1 MNTPGTGAD
10 RCDMK
15 KLGEYLIEAL
25 ASQGVR
31 HVFGIPG
38 VHNLELY
45 RGLARGPIRHIS
57 GRHEQGLGFMADGY
71 ARVSGQPGVC
81 FTITGPGL
89 TNIVTAMGQA
99 YGDSV
104 PLLVISS
111 QNRLGENGGVGGFL
125 HELRN
130 QRAVAGGVAAL
141 TFSIE
146 SPAELPVA
154 LERAFATFASSRP
167 RPVYI
172 EVPLDVLAADASELP
187 LPKPVAI
194 TPRPSASLVES
205 AAALLRSA
213 QRPVI
218 LAGGGAVRAAAELRA
233 LAERLDAPVVMTANA
248 RGLLPAGHP
257 LAVPMSPMLAP
268 VRALV
273 AAADVVLAVGTEF
286 GPTDYSINLKADFP
300 NPRQLIRI
308 DIDAEQLT
316 RGATPLVGLHGEA
329 KVALDLLAAA
339 DLGPNRAAGGAARA
353 AAGCS
358 AALEAIGKFSPSLR
372 QHIDVL
378 DLIRDTLPDAL
389 MVGDSTQLVYGGNL
403 GFNARHPGSWFNSA
417 TGYGTL
423 GYALPAST
431 GAGLAAPDRPVVC
444 LVGDGGLQFSMSEL
458 AVLGDVKAWT
468 AVIIWNN
475 QGYGEIRTSML
486 AVGIEPEGVDVRPP
500 DFADIARAYGYSH
513 RTITSREALET
524 ALGDFGRRR
533 QVMILEIPADEFARG
548 SAVFR
553 RV

>member
-1 MNTPGTGAD
+1 
-10 RCDMK
+10 MK

-25 ASQGVR
+25 AAQGVR

-45 RGLARGPIRHIS
+45 RGLAHGPIQHVS

-81 FTITGPGL
+81 FTITGPGV

-111 QNRLGENGGVGGFL
+111 QNRVAESGGGGGFL
-125 HELRN
+125 HELPN
-130 QRAVAGGVAAL
+130 QRALAGGVAAL
-141 TFSIE
+141 SFSIRN
-146 SPAELPVA
+146 PTELPVA
-154 LERAFATFASSRP
+154 LEQAFARFAASRP

-172 EVPLDVLAADASELP
+172 EIPLDVLAADASELP
-187 LPKPVAI
+187 LPRPVPLA
-194 TPRPSASLVES
+194 PQPEDSLVES
-205 AAALLRSA
+205 AAARLRMARS
-213 QRPVI
+213 PVI
-218 LAGGGAVRAAAELRA
+218 LAGGGAVRAAAELRL

-248 RGLLPAGHP
+248 RGILPPGHP

-273 AAADVVLAVGTEF
+273 AAADAVLAVGTEF
-286 GPTDYSINLKADFP
+286 GPTDYSIDLKADFP
-300 NPRQLIRI
+300 NPPQLIRI
-308 DIDAEQLT
+308 DIDAEQLN
-316 RGATPLVGLHGEA
+316 RGAMPAVGVCGEA
-329 KVALDLLAAA
+329 KATLALLLAS
-339 DLGPNRAAGGAARA
+339 DLGPRRAGDGTARA
-353 AAGCS
+353 AAVRS
-358 AALEAIGKFSPSLR
+358 AALEAISKFSPSLR
-372 QHIDVL
+372 QHIGVL
-378 DLIRDTLPDAL
+378 DLIRDTLPSAL

-403 GFNARHPGSWFNSA
+403 GFNARCPGSWFNSA

-458 AVLGDVKAWT
+458 AALRDVDAWT
-468 AVIIWNN
+468 AVLIWNN
-475 QGYGEIRTSML
+475 QGYGEIRTSMI

-500 DFADIARAYGYSH
+500 DFAHIARAYGYPH
-513 RTITSREALET
+513 RKITSRDALKA
-524 ALGDFGRRR
+524 ALDDFGSRR
-533 QVMILEIPADEFARG
+533 QVVILEIPADEFA
-548 SAVFR
+548 
-553 RV
+553 